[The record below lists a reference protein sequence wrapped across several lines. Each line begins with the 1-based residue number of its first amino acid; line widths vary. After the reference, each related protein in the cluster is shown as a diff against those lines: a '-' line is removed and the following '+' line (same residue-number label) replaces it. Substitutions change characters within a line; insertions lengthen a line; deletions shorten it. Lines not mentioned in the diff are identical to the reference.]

1 VSTRALSARWLD
13 KRKAHWSRLE
23 ALVTA
28 GARGVAELTH
38 DEIQELALLY
48 RQTAADL
55 STARDDPGSV
65 RLAEYLNQ
73 LLGRA
78 HNLIYAGRPSQPI
91 GILHFLAS
99 TFPLAFRTTLPYTAA
114 AVALFALGA
123 ATSAIMAAADP
134 GFERFLL
141 GGRMMDTIER
151 REMWTH
157 GIVAIKPF
165 ASSAIMT
172 NNLSVAV
179 TAFATG
185 ILAGLGT
192 IYMMFFNGLLI
203 GVVGIACHRA
213 GMSLSLWSFVAP
225 HGVLE
230 LPAIFIAGGAG
241 LILAKGVL
249 IPGTLPRRDAIAEAG
264 HLAIRLFLGVVP
276 MLVVAGLIE
285 GFVSPTSA
293 DPWIKLLIGAALLV
307 LLTFY
312 LLRAGR
318 DPSESIS
325 RSEAVPP
332 MK

>member
-1 VSTRALSARWLD
+1 M
-13 KRKAHWSRLE
+13 
-23 ALVTA
+23 
-28 GARGVAELTH
+28 
-38 DEIQELALLY
+38 Y

-55 STARDDPGSV
+55 SSARDDPGSV
-65 RLAEYLNQ
+65 RLAEYLNR

-78 HNLIYAGRPSQPI
+78 HNLIYSGHRPNAAGMGRFFSV
-91 GILHFLAS
+91 
-99 TFPLAFRTTLPYTAA
+99 TFPRAFRETLPYTAA
-114 AVALFALGA
+114 AVALFAIGA
-123 ATSAIMAAADP
+123 LASAIMAARDP

-172 NNLSVAV
+172 NNLSVAF

-185 ILAGLGT
+185 ILAGVGT
-192 IYMMFFNGLLI
+192 VYMMFFNGLLI
-203 GVVGIACHRA
+203 GVVGIACARA
-213 GMSLSLWSFVAP
+213 GMSVSLWSFVAP

-230 LPAIFIAGGAG
+230 LPAIFIAGAAG

-249 IPGTLPRRDAIAEAG
+249 VPGTLPRGDAIAEAG
-264 HLAIRLFLGVVP
+264 SLAIRLFLGVVP

-285 GFVSPTSA
+285 GFVSPTA
-293 DPWIKLLIGAALLV
+293 ATPATKFVLGAALFI

-312 LLRAGR
+312 LLSCGR
-318 DPSESIS
+318 GAPRISET
-325 RSEAVPP
+325 
-332 MK
+332 